1 MVSSP
6 LLLFID
12 TTSGSSQI
20 ALAAGNQVLA
30 SDQCL
35 AQQDQA
41 PWLQPAI
48 GRLFE
53 TAGLRMAA
61 IDAVAVS
68 AGPGSYTGLR
78 IGMASAK
85 GICFA
90 LNKPLIALD
99 TLKIMAA
106 ATVPVSPD
114 EAIICPQIDARRLEV
129 FTAVYNRQLTELEP
143 PQALILTEKSY
154 ARWLADYPVIVT
166 GSGAVKCK
174 SLLKYENALYVPL
187 PATLSASLALA
198 AESFASQAFA
208 NLVTAEP
215 FYVKAFYT
223 PAKANS

>member
-78 IGMASAK
+78 IGMASANCETTS
-85 GICFA
+85 GGV
-90 LNKPLIALD
+90 
-99 TLKIMAA
+99 TTA
-106 ATVPVSPD
+106 AT
-114 EAIICPQIDARRLEV
+114 
-129 FTAVYNRQLTELEP
+129 T
-143 PQALILTEKSY
+143 K
-154 ARWLADYPVIVT
+154 
-166 GSGAVKCK
+166 
-174 SLLKYENALYVPL
+174 
-187 PATLSASLALA
+187 AS
-198 AESFASQAFA
+198 
-208 NLVTAEP
+208 TM
-215 FYVKAFYT
+215 K
-223 PAKANS
+223 